1 MEKILNIAIIG
12 CGRVAGHH
20 ARAVQQIPSLKLVAA
35 SDINPERANSFAET
49 FGIPVYE
56 NYYTMLQEKP
66 EIDIVAVITPS
77 GMHFEHAM
85 DVVENFQ
92 KHVVIE
98 KPTVMRLT
106 HGAELA
112 AAAERNG
119 VQVFPVFQYRFN
131 KCIQRV
137 RRAIQDGEL
146 GNIFLATVRL
156 RWCRPQSYYDR
167 DAWRGTFALDG
178 GACTNQG
185 IHHLDLLRY
194 FAGEV
199 TEVNAQMKTFGANI
213 EVEDT
218 VVANL
223 KFESG
228 ALGVVEITTAAR
240 PTDYESSLSI
250 LGDKGLAMIG
260 GWATSRLISF
270 SPDPA
275 EEEANSEEFP
285 DPYGYGHITTYKA
298 AYDTIVNGGTPAV
311 TYEDAMK
318 TIGLLHSVYR
328 SDEVCNWVNVAE
340 GKESARLGQPN
351 EEVAKLYRTEKP

>member
-1 MEKILNIAIIG
+1 MEKVLNVAIIG

-20 ARAVQQIPSLKLVAA
+20 ARAVRQIPELKLVAA
-35 SDINPERANSFAET
+35 CDINPQRADAFATE
-49 FGIPVYE
+49 FGIPVYA
-56 NYYTMLQEKP
+56 NYFAMLQEKP
-66 EIDIVAVITPS
+66 EIDIVAVITAS

-85 DVVENFQ
+85 DVVQNFQ

-106 HGAELA
+106 HGDELA
-112 AAAERNG
+112 AAAAQNG

-146 GNIFLATVRL
+146 GNIFLATIRL
-156 RWCRPQSYYDR
+156 RWCRPQPYYDR

-199 TEVNAQMKTFGANI
+199 VEVNAQMKTFGANI

-240 PTDYESSLSI
+240 PDDYESSLSI

-260 GWATSRLISF
+260 GWATSNLTTF

-275 EEEANSEEFP
+275 EEAKNSEEFP
-285 DPYGYGHITTYKA
+285 DPYGYGHIITYKA

-311 TYEDAMK
+311 TLEDGMK
-318 TIGLLHSVYR
+318 TIRLLHSVYR
-328 SDEVCNWVNVAE
+328 SDEVGNWVNVLE

-351 EEVAKLYRTEKP
+351 EEIARLYRTQKS